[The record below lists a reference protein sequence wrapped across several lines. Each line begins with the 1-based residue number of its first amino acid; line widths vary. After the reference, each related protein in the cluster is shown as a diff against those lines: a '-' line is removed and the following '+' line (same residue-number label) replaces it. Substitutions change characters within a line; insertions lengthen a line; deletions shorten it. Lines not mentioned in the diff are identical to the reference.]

1 MLVFYTN
8 NIKQLNANNAAL
20 LYLFHSLR
28 SLTIIII
35 NKKNL
40 FLTIIFLSTLRHYLS
55 SIDHSE
61 HHTIH
66 VPYKV
71 HTIHHHHIKKVEVPV
86 IKEVEVIKH
95 VPIYKEVHVP
105 VIKEVHVPVHVHHKE
120 EVHHIEED
128 HHDYHKGGWY

>member
-1 MLVFYTN
+1 MTALKVFV
-8 NIKQLNANNAAL
+8 IFCAL
-20 LYLFHSLR
+20 FALAYCAPNPGFFGGGKH
-28 SLTIIII
+28 
-35 NKKNL
+35 
-40 FLTIIFLSTLRHYLS
+40 
-55 SIDHSE
+55 E